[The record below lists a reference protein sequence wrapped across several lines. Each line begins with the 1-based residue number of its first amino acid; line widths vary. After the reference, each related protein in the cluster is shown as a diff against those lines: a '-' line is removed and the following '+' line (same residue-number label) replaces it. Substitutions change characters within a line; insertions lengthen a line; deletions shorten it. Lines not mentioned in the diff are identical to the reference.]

1 MKKILLLTC
10 LCIFTLNF
18 SSCSNDDDAAKQGG
32 SISFTINGEQ
42 HVFNDVTIHPSQSY
56 ERENEG
62 YRSAFAGESEGN
74 TSIRIT
80 FPVTD
85 AAVNGNGLIE
95 YMADNQIFFDNNQ
108 VTLTYT
114 QNSNHKL
121 KGTFSGTFT
130 NGYFEDSPDYQ
141 ERTITNGTFDITY

>member
-1 MKKILLLTC
+1 MKKILLLS
-10 LCIFTLNF
+10 CISILSLTG
-18 SSCSNDDDAAKQGG
+18 CSNDDAPKQGG
-32 SISFTINGEQ
+32 TISFTINGQ
-42 HVFNDVTIHPSQSY
+42 QQVFNDVTIHPSQSY
-56 ERENEG
+56 ESENEG

-74 TSIRIT
+74 TAIRIT
-80 FPVTD
+80 FPITD
-85 AAVNGNGLIE
+85 AAVNGNGTIE
-95 YMADNQIFFDNNQ
+95 YIADNQNFYDDNGVN
-108 VTLTYT
+108 VVYT